1 MGKVQAYPSDEVCE
15 KINAIVEKR
24 RMEGAKDK
32 DVSFSSISTML
43 LELGLRVYE
52 AQMERKESGF
62 NQMAFNRALLES
74 VVKTQFSVNKILGI
88 ECLSPHVKDDPRWQW
103 KSMVLNI
110 QEDVQEAMRNFFLM
124 KMLRKS
130 NLRFYVIMKLIVLV
144 CRNSF
149 IVYVIILRMV

>member
-62 NQMAFNRALLES
+62 NQMALNRALLES

-110 QEDVQEAMRNFFLM
+110 QEDVQEAMRNFFPDEDAEEE
-124 KMLRKS
+124 
-130 NLRFYVIMKLIVLV
+130 
-144 CRNSF
+144 
-149 IVYVIILRMV
+149 

>member
-1 MGKVQAYPSDEVCE
+1 M
-15 KINAIVEKR
+15 
-24 RMEGAKDK
+24 

-124 KMLRKS
+124 KMLRES

-144 CRNSF
+144 CRKSF

>member
-24 RMEGAKDK
+24 RMEGAKEK

-74 VVKTQFSVNKILGI
+74 VVKTQFSVNKVMGI

-103 KSMVLNI
+103 KGMVQNI
-110 QEDVQEAMRNFFLM
+110 QEDVKEVMQRFFPDDED
-124 KMLRKS
+124 
-130 NLRFYVIMKLIVLV
+130 NDEE
-144 CRNSF
+144 
-149 IVYVIILRMV
+149 

>member
-62 NQMAFNRALLES
+62 NQRHCCKVSDEAAFCLIQRPYISKTLL
-74 VVKTQFSVNKILGI
+74 TRRI
-88 ECLSPHVKDDPRWQW
+88 SPRGSP
-103 KSMVLNI
+103 
-110 QEDVQEAMRNFFLM
+110 
-124 KMLRKS
+124 
-130 NLRFYVIMKLIVLV
+130 
-144 CRNSF
+144 
-149 IVYVIILRMV
+149 

>member
-24 RMEGAKDK
+24 RMEGAKEK

-52 AQMERKESGF
+52 AQMEHKESGF

-74 VVKTQFSVNKILGI
+74 VVKTQFSVNKVMGI

-103 KSMVLNI
+103 KGMVQNI
-110 QEDVQEAMRNFFLM
+110 QEDVKEVMQRFFPDDED
-124 KMLRKS
+124 
-130 NLRFYVIMKLIVLV
+130 NDEE
-144 CRNSF
+144 
-149 IVYVIILRMV
+149 

>member
-1 MGKVQAYPSDEVCE
+1 MCE

-24 RMEGAKDK
+24 RMEGAKEK

-74 VVKTQFSVNKILGI
+74 VVKTQFSVNKVLGI

-103 KSMVLNI
+103 KGMVQNI
-110 QEDVQEAMRNFFLM
+110 QEDVQEVMRTFFPDEQEEADE
-124 KMLRKS
+124 
-130 NLRFYVIMKLIVLV
+130 
-144 CRNSF
+144 
-149 IVYVIILRMV
+149 

>member
-24 RMEGAKDK
+24 RMEGAKEK

-62 NQMAFNRALLES
+62 NKMAFNRALLES
-74 VVKTQFSVNKILGI
+74 IVKTQFSVNKVLGI

-103 KSMVLNI
+103 KGMVQNI
-110 QEDVQEAMRNFFLM
+110 QEDVHEVMQRFFPDDE
-124 KMLRKS
+124 
-130 NLRFYVIMKLIVLV
+130 N
-144 CRNSF
+144 NDEE
-149 IVYVIILRMV
+149 

>member
-24 RMEGAKDK
+24 RMEGAKEK

-62 NQMAFNRALLES
+62 NQMAFNMALLES
-74 VVKTQFSVNKILGI
+74 IVKTQFSVNKVLGI

-103 KSMVLNI
+103 KGMVQNI
-110 QEDVQEAMRNFFLM
+110 QEDVHEVMQRFFPDDE
-124 KMLRKS
+124 
-130 NLRFYVIMKLIVLV
+130 N
-144 CRNSF
+144 NDEE
-149 IVYVIILRMV
+149 

>member
-74 VVKTQFSVNKILGI
+74 VVKTQFSVNKVLGI
-88 ECLSPHVKDDPRWQW
+88 ECLSPHVKDDP
-103 KSMVLNI
+103 
-110 QEDVQEAMRNFFLM
+110 
-124 KMLRKS
+124 
-130 NLRFYVIMKLIVLV
+130 
-144 CRNSF
+144 
-149 IVYVIILRMV
+149 